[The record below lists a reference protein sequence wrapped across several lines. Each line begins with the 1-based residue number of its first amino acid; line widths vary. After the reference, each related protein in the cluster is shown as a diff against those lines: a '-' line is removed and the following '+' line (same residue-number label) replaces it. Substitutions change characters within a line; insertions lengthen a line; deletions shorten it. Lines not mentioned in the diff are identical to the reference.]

1 MNQLIKTPMAYFYQ
15 KDFFEAWSQ
24 SCLTLKFPPARWH
37 RAVCFAHQ
45 TEQSN
50 SSNKNK
56 SIHQLPP
63 TNMHSHFG
71 TYGSL
76 SGCQLARPVWLWS
89 AGGRRGSRGNPTH
102 TWEEHRWG
110 KKISGSMANSFL
122 YSSCESGFI
131 YFFKRGM
138 DKRQSLSTFSESLNL
153 KVYPQKEKKKQQQ
166 KVFNGLAPCD
176 WTRTAKPP
184 QFLLNT
190 GLWSEVMAIWI
201 LSPTD

>member
-1 MNQLIKTPMAYFYQ
+1 MNQLIKTPMAYF
-15 KDFFEAWSQ
+15 FGVWSQ
-24 SCLTLKFPPARWH
+24 SCLTLKFPPSRWH

-63 TNMHSHFG
+63 TNMRSHFG

-89 AGGRRGSRGNPTH
+89 AGGRRGSRGKPTH

-110 KKISGSMANSFL
+110 GKKSLVLWQIHFFTVAVRVDLFIFL
-122 YSSCESGFI
+122 KEGWINNNLCQLF
-131 YFFKRGM
+131 
-138 DKRQSLSTFSESLNL
+138 QSVNL
-153 KVYPQKEKKKQQQ
+153 KVYPQKEKKKQ
-166 KVFNGLAPCD
+166 
-176 WTRTAKPP
+176 
-184 QFLLNT
+184 
-190 GLWSEVMAIWI
+190 
-201 LSPTD
+201 